1 MNKVLKTFPDIKL
14 SYDKQLHNKVSCDIY
29 SISPRGCKSIIWFTY
44 EEETPI
50 LYIFHYKNNN
60 IVKTETD
67 PDDSFYLL
75 QQKMP
80 HLHQQLNHI

>member
-50 LYIFHYKNNN
+50 LYIFHYG
-60 IVKTETD
+60 I
-67 PDDSFYLL
+67 
-75 QQKMP
+75 
-80 HLHQQLNHI
+80 